1 MNKNLKKVISAV
13 SAIALSATTFA
24 SVSFAGSFTD
34 VADTAAN
41 AEAIEVLSALGII
54 NGYKDD
60 ATGDYSF
67 KPENPIKRQEA
78 AKLFVAIQNMLDAAE
93 GRKGTTKFADV
104 DETSAWATGYIN
116 LGVDKGYINGT
127 SDTTYNPKGDIKYQD
142 VIKVLVS
149 IMGYKEDVVKSY
161 GGYPNGY
168 LSIADAEGITKG
180 VSFDPTAPATRGNV
194 AMLIYNAMKLP
205 IVQAKGM
212 QYSSVL
218 GAYVPGIEKQDGEE
232 SKYYKS
238 LLTEYFDAYVIE
250 GTVTAIGKTGDSS
263 LKSDEVNFKVSK
275 GEKYDANFVDINN
288 DKATYSVLSNVKIGK
303 TNADSYLNTYAVA
316 IAQIDEDDNATFLS
330 FMPSGKNKTAALDA
344 GLFDDED
351 TAITDIFSSD
361 TSDTVIEKPFVKYY
375 ATEDATRSTKYT
387 LDKDF
392 EIYVNGVKVTTN
404 NANFKKYVY
413 NNTVGSVE
421 LVDKYESGKATD
433 GYYDI
438 INVEYFDSA
447 RVESVTSKRITFK
460 DSTFSR
466 SSLTLDKEDNEDL
479 TYHIY
484 YNDAEIAITDL
495 KKDDILSIAYDVNAG
510 VTSSNFYDF
519 YVSRDTQEGKYTTKD
534 DDDKTVRVNGE
545 DYKFVRDYTSES
557 SNMTLSNEYKLY
569 LDYFGR
575 IYDIDTV
582 TSSVKLAVVDRVVT
596 SSSYDSGFGAVLYFP
611 DGTAKTIEIDA
622 TKTNTTQSKL
632 TDKIYTGGVID
643 NSKKVAIQNRVAEY
657 KLDNAGKKI
666 IKLDFQS
673 IAQSAIDSEYKV
685 RTKAIGSVKMN
696 SSTQIIDAQDYV
708 AEQAK
713 NGGTGTP
720 SYSDLKVGSLATTF
734 KDGVNYTVYN
744 FGTKNNS
751 DGTFPLVIVTAGEGK
766 YTKDTH
772 FAVVSSAPRKTSD
785 GSKEGYTVELLYNG
799 EQKDFFVTDDANVND
814 KVITDDFTSDT
825 KKGDVVVF
833 DINANEE
840 ITDFVTLFSSDSAI
854 GIGTKYETTAK
865 KFLATG
871 SALTFKLPNKWL
883 TGWSANTSDRA
894 AIVAG
899 VIMGKQSGYFT
910 LGQIK
915 DGKTYLD
922 LSAGET
928 KVDTL
933 NNVGGT
939 IDYTITDDTK
949 VSVFD
954 YTKSRSADQYYA
966 GGAADI
972 VSTIVPDTYTYEVSD
987 YTYKFDGAGSKTY
1000 NGEVVE
1006 WSKDYDGKTVYE
1018 LIEMNFAIAKVVDGT
1033 ATDVFV
1039 IKGYANN

>member
-24 SVSFAGSFTD
+24 SVSFAGSYTD

-205 IVQAKGM
+205 IVQPKGM

-250 GTVTAIGKTGDSS
+250 GTVTEIGKTGGSS

-275 GEKYDANFVDINN
+275 GEKYDANFVDIT
-288 DKATYSVLSNVKIGK
+288 DGKATYSALSNVKVGN
-303 TNADSYLNTYAVA
+303 TAADSYLNTYAVA
-316 IAQIDEDDNATFLS
+316 IVAIDEDDNATFLS
-330 FMPSGKNKTAALDA
+330 FAPSGKNKSVALDA
-344 GLFDDED
+344 GLLDDED
-351 TAITDIFSSD
+351 TAITDIFKTD
-361 TSDTVIEKPFVKYY
+361 TSDDVIAKPFVKYY

-387 LDKDF
+387 LDPKF
-392 EIYVNGVKVTTN
+392 QIYVNGVEVDTN
-404 NANFKKYVY
+404 NANFKKYIY

-421 LVDKYESGKATD
+421 LVDRYESGKATD

-438 INVEYFDSA
+438 INVQYFDTA
-447 RVESVTSKRITFK
+447 RVDSVTSTRITFK

-466 SSLTLDKEDNEDL
+466 STLTLDKEDNEDL
-479 TYHIY
+479 TYGIY
-484 YNDAEIAITDL
+484 YNDAQVAITDL

-510 VTSSNFYDF
+510 ITSSNFYDI

-545 DYKFVRDYTSES
+545 DYKFVGDYASKS
-557 SNMTLSNEYKLY
+557 SSMTLSNEYKLY

-611 DGTAKTIEIDA
+611 DGTAKTLEIDA
-622 TKTNTTQSKL
+622 TKTGTTQKAL
-632 TDKIYTGGVID
+632 TAKIYKGGVID
-643 NSKKVAIQNRVAEY
+643 NSDKVLIQNRVAEY

-666 IKLDFQS
+666 IKLDFQA
-673 IAQSAIDSEYKV
+673 IAQSAIDSEYRV
-685 RTKAIGSVKMN
+685 RTNAIGAVKMN
-696 SSTQIIDAQDYV
+696 SSTQIIDAQDYND
-708 AEQAK
+708 K
-713 NGGTGTP
+713 TTP

-751 DGTFPLVIVTAGEGK
+751 DGTYPLVIVTAGEGK

-814 KVITDDFTSDT
+814 KVITDDFTVDT
-825 KKGDVVVF
+825 KKGDIVVF
-833 DINANEE
+833 DVNASQE
-840 ITDFVTLFSSDSAI
+840 ITDIVTIFSPDATISI
-854 GIGTKYETTAK
+854 GSKYETTAE
-865 KFLATG
+865 KFLAASVSG
-871 SALTFKLPNKWL
+871 SAFKFNLPTKWL

-894 AIVAG
+894 SIVSG
-899 VIMGKQSGYFT
+899 VILGKQSGYFT

-922 LSAGET
+922 LQAG
-928 KVDTL
+928 KYKKDDL
-933 NNVGGT
+933 NNVGGV
-939 IDYTITDDTK
+939 IDYTITDNTK

-972 VSTIVPDTYTYEVSD
+972 VSTVVSD
-987 YTYKFDGAGSKTY
+987 AYKYDEKSYSYKFDGEATETY
-1000 NGEVVE
+1000 EGEAVDWNGTLSGET
-1006 WSKDYDGKTVYE
+1006 KKNYQ
-1018 LIEMNFAIAKVVDGT
+1018 LIEMNFAFAKVVDGV

-1039 IKGYANN
+1039 IKGYLN

>member
-24 SVSFAGSFTD
+24 SVSFAGSYTD

-60 ATGDYSF
+60 ATGSYSF

-93 GRKGTTKFADV
+93 GRMGTTKFADV

-127 SDTTYNPKGDIKYQD
+127 SETTYNPKGDIKYQD

-194 AMLIYNAMKLP
+194 AMLIYNAMRLP
-205 IVQAKGM
+205 VVQAKGM

-238 LLTEYFDAYVIE
+238 LLTENFDAYVVE
-250 GTVTAIGKTGDSS
+250 GTVTEIGKTGDSS
-263 LKSDEVNFKVSK
+263 LKSDEVNFKVQK
-275 GEKYDANFVDINN
+275 GEKYDANFVDIND
-288 DKATYSVLSNVKIGK
+288 DKATYSPLTNVKVGN
-303 TNADSYLNTYAVA
+303 TAADSYLNTYAVA
-316 IAQIDEDDNATFLS
+316 IVKIDEDDNATFLS
-330 FMPSGKNKTAALDA
+330 FTPSGKNKAASLDA

-351 TAITDIFSSD
+351 TAITDVFKSD
-361 TSDTVIEKPFVKYY
+361 AKDAVVVDKPFVRYY

-387 LDKDF
+387 LDKNF

-404 NANFKKYVY
+404 LENFKKYIY

-438 INVEYFDSA
+438 INVEYFDTA
-447 RVESVTSKRITFK
+447 RVDSVTSKRITFK

-479 TYHIY
+479 SYHIY

-495 KKDDILSIAYDVNAG
+495 KKDDIVSIAYDVNAG
-510 VTSSNFYDF
+510 VTSSNFYDI
-519 YVSRDTQEGKYTTKD
+519 YVSRDTQEGKYTTRD
-534 DDDKTVRVNGE
+534 DDEKTVRVNGE
-545 DYKFVRDYTSES
+545 DYKFVVSYDSAKS
-557 SNMTLSNEYKLY
+557 MTLSNEYKLY

-575 IYDIDTV
+575 IYDFDTV

-611 DGTAKTIEIDA
+611 DGTTKTLEIDA
-622 TKTNTTQSKL
+622 TKAGTTQSAL
-632 TDKIYTGGVID
+632 TKKIYKSGIID
-643 NSKKVAIQNRVAEY
+643 NSDKVAIQTRVVEY

-666 IKLDFQS
+666 IKLDFQE
-673 IAQSAIDSEYKV
+673 IAQSAEDAEYRA
-685 RTKAIGSVKMN
+685 RTNAIGSVKMN
-696 SSTQIIDAQDYV
+696 SSTQIIDAQDYN
-708 AEQAK
+708 EK
-713 NGGTGTP
+713 TTP
-720 SYSDLKVGSLATTF
+720 SYSDLKVGSLNTTF

-751 DGTFPLVIVTAGEGK
+751 DGTYPLVIVTKGEGK

-799 EQKDFFVTDDANVND
+799 EQKDFFVTDDANVNN
-814 KVITDDFTSDT
+814 KVITDDFTANT

-833 DINANEE
+833 DVNASEE
-840 ITDFVTLFSSDSAI
+840 ITDFVTLFSSDTTLDI
-854 GIGTKYETTAK
+854 GSKYETTAN
-865 KFLATG
+865 KFLAAG
-871 SALTFKLPNKWL
+871 SELTFNLPTNWL

-899 VIMGKQSGYFT
+899 VVVDKQSGYFT

-915 DGKTYLD
+915 NGKTYLD
-922 LSAGET
+922 LQAGEV
-928 KVDTL
+928 KKDAL
-933 NNVGGT
+933 NNVGGVA
-939 IDYTITDDTK
+939 DYTITDNTK

-972 VSTIVPDTYTYEVSD
+972 VSTVISD
-987 YTYKFDGAGSKTY
+987 AYKYDEKSYTYKFDGEAAKNYEGEAVDWNKTF
-1000 NGEVVE
+1000 
-1006 WSKDYDGKTVYE
+1006 DGTEAYK
-1018 LIEMNFAIAKVVDGT
+1018 LIEMNFAIAKVVDGV

-1039 IKGYANN
+1039 IKGYLN

>member
-24 SVSFAGSFTD
+24 SVSFAGSYTD

-78 AKLFVAIQNMLDAAE
+78 AKLFVAIQNMLNAAE
-93 GRKGTTKFADV
+93 GRMGTTKFADV

-205 IVQAKGM
+205 IVQPKGM

-250 GTVTAIGKTGDSS
+250 GTVTEIGKTGGSS

-275 GEKYDANFVDINN
+275 GEKYDANFVDIT
-288 DKATYSVLSNVKIGK
+288 DGKATYSALSNVKVGN
-303 TNADSYLNTYAVA
+303 TAADSYLNTYAVA
-316 IAQIDEDDNATFLS
+316 IVAIDEDDNATFLS
-330 FMPSGKNKTAALDA
+330 FAPSGKNKSVALDA
-344 GLFDDED
+344 GLLDDED
-351 TAITDIFSSD
+351 TAITDIFKTD
-361 TSDTVIEKPFVKYY
+361 TSDDVIAKPFVKYY

-387 LDKDF
+387 LDPKF
-392 EIYVNGVKVTTN
+392 QIYVNGVEVDTN
-404 NANFKKYVY
+404 NANFKKYIY

-421 LVDKYESGKATD
+421 LVDRYESGKATD

-438 INVEYFDSA
+438 INVQYFDTA
-447 RVESVTSKRITFK
+447 RVDSVTSTRITFK

-466 SSLTLDKEDNEDL
+466 STLTLDKEDNEDL
-479 TYHIY
+479 TYGIY
-484 YNDAEIAITDL
+484 YNDAQVAITDL

-510 VTSSNFYDF
+510 ITSSNFYDI

-545 DYKFVRDYTSES
+545 DYKFVGDYASKS
-557 SNMTLSNEYKLY
+557 SSMTLSNEYKLY

-611 DGTAKTIEIDA
+611 DGTAKTLEIDA
-622 TKTNTTQSKL
+622 TKTGTTQKAL
-632 TDKIYTGGVID
+632 TAKIYKGGVID
-643 NSKKVAIQNRVAEY
+643 NSDKVLIQNRVAEY

-666 IKLDFQS
+666 IKLDFQA
-673 IAQSAIDSEYKV
+673 IAQSAIDSEYRV
-685 RTKAIGSVKMN
+685 RTNAIGAVKMN
-696 SSTQIIDAQDYV
+696 SSTQIIDAQDYND
-708 AEQAK
+708 K
-713 NGGTGTP
+713 TTP

-751 DGTFPLVIVTAGEGK
+751 DGTYPLVIVTAGEGK

-814 KVITDDFTSDT
+814 KVITDDFTVDT
-825 KKGDVVVF
+825 KKGDIVVF
-833 DINANEE
+833 DVNASQE
-840 ITDFVTLFSSDSAI
+840 ITDIVTIFSPDATISI
-854 GIGTKYETTAK
+854 GSKYETTAE
-865 KFLATG
+865 KFLAASVSG
-871 SALTFKLPNKWL
+871 SAFKFNLPTKWL

-894 AIVAG
+894 SIVSG
-899 VIMGKQSGYFT
+899 VILGKQSGYFT

-922 LSAGET
+922 LQAG
-928 KVDTL
+928 KYKKDDL
-933 NNVGGT
+933 NNVGGV
-939 IDYTITDDTK
+939 IDYTITDNTK

-972 VSTIVPDTYTYEVSD
+972 VSTVVSD
-987 YTYKFDGAGSKTY
+987 AYKYDEKSYSYKFDGEATETY
-1000 NGEVVE
+1000 EGEAVDWNGTLSGET
-1006 WSKDYDGKTVYE
+1006 KKNYQ
-1018 LIEMNFAIAKVVDGT
+1018 LIEMNFAFAKVVDGV

-1039 IKGYANN
+1039 IKGYLN

>member
-24 SVSFAGSFTD
+24 SVSFAGSYTD

-250 GTVTAIGKTGDSS
+250 GTVTEIGKTGGSS

-288 DKATYSVLSNVKIGK
+288 GKATYSPLSNVKVGN
-303 TNADSYLNTYAVA
+303 TAADSYLNTYAVA

-330 FMPSGKNKTAALDA
+330 FTPSGKNKTAALDA

-351 TAITDIFSSD
+351 TAITDIFSSN
-361 TSDTVIEKPFVKYY
+361 TSDTVIDKPFVKYY

-438 INVEYFDSA
+438 INVQYFDTA
-447 RVESVTSKRITFK
+447 RVDSVTSTRITFK

-466 SSLTLDKEDNEDL
+466 STLTLDKEDNEDL
-479 TYHIY
+479 TYGIY
-484 YNDAEIAITDL
+484 YNDAQVAITDL

-510 VTSSNFYDF
+510 ITSSNFYDI

-545 DYKFVRDYTSES
+545 DYKFVGDYASKS
-557 SNMTLSNEYKLY
+557 SSMTLSNEYKLY

-582 TSSVKLAVVDRVVT
+582 TTSVKLAVVDRVVT

-611 DGTAKTIEIDA
+611 DGTAKTLEIDA
-622 TKTNTTQSKL
+622 TKTGTTQKAL
-632 TDKIYTGGVID
+632 TAKIYKGGVID
-643 NSKKVAIQNRVAEY
+643 NSDKVLIQNRVAEY

-666 IKLDFQS
+666 IKLDFQA
-673 IAQSAIDSEYKV
+673 IAQSAIDSEYRV
-685 RTKAIGSVKMN
+685 RTNAIGAVKMN
-696 SSTQIIDAQDYV
+696 SSTQIIDAQDYND
-708 AEQAK
+708 K
-713 NGGTGTP
+713 TTP

-751 DGTFPLVIVTAGEGK
+751 DGTYPLVIVTAGEGK

-814 KVITDDFTSDT
+814 KVITDDFTVDT
-825 KKGDVVVF
+825 KKGDIVVF
-833 DINANEE
+833 DVNASQE
-840 ITDFVTLFSSDSAI
+840 ITDIVTIFSPDATISI
-854 GIGTKYETTAK
+854 GSKYETTAE
-865 KFLATG
+865 KFLAASVSG
-871 SALTFKLPNKWL
+871 SAFKFNLPTKWL

-894 AIVAG
+894 SIVSG
-899 VIMGKQSGYFT
+899 VILGKQSGYFT

-922 LSAGET
+922 LQAG
-928 KVDTL
+928 KYKKDDL
-933 NNVGGT
+933 NNVGGV
-939 IDYTITDDTK
+939 IDYTITDNTK

-972 VSTIVPDTYTYEVSD
+972 VSTVVSD
-987 YTYKFDGAGSKTY
+987 AYKYDEKSYSYKFDGEATETY
-1000 NGEVVE
+1000 EGEAVDWNGTLSGET
-1006 WSKDYDGKTVYE
+1006 KKNYQ
-1018 LIEMNFAIAKVVDGT
+1018 LIEMNFAFAKVVDGV

-1039 IKGYANN
+1039 IKGYLN

>member
-24 SVSFAGSFTD
+24 TVSFAGSYTD

-60 ATGDYSF
+60 ATGEYSF

-78 AKLFVAIQNMLDAAE
+78 AKLFVAIQNMLSAAE
-93 GRKGTTKFADV
+93 GRMGTTKFADV

-205 IVQAKGM
+205 VVQAKGM

-275 GEKYDANFVDINN
+275 GEKYDANFVDIN
-288 DKATYSVLSNVKIGK
+288 DGKATYSALSNVKIGK

-351 TAITDIFSSD
+351 TAITDIFGTD
-361 TSDTVIEKPFVKYY
+361 GKVIDKPFVKYY
-375 ATEDATRSTKYT
+375 ATEDASRSTKYT
-387 LDKDF
+387 LDKNF
-392 EIYVNGVKVTTN
+392 KIYVNGVAVDTTKD
-404 NANFKKYVY
+404 NFEKYVY

-447 RVESVTSKRITFK
+447 RVDSVTSTRITFK
-460 DSTFSR
+460 DASFNRST
-466 SSLTLDKEDNEDL
+466 LTLDKEDNEDL

-495 KKDDILSIAYDVNAG
+495 KADDILSIAYDVNAG
-510 VTSSNFYDF
+510 VTSSNFYDI

-545 DYKFVRDYTSES
+545 DYKFVGDYAAKSAS
-557 SNMTLSNEYKLY
+557 MTLSNEYKLY

-582 TSSVKLAVVDRVVT
+582 TTSVKLAIVDRVVT
-596 SSSYDSGFGAVLYFP
+596 SSSYDSGFGAVLYFA
-611 DGTAKTIEIDA
+611 DGTAKTYEIDS
-622 TKTNTTQSKL
+622 TKTGKTQSQMVDL
-632 TDKIYTGGVID
+632 IYTGSSID
-643 NSKKVAIQNRVAEY
+643 NSQKEAINTRVFEY
-657 KLDNAGKKI
+657 KLDSAGKKI
-666 IKLDFQS
+666 ISLTQKT
-673 IAQSAIDSEYKV
+673 AAASAADSEYYV
-685 RTKAIGSVKMN
+685 RTKALGGIKMN
-696 SSTQIIDAQDYV
+696 SATQIVDAQDYID
-708 AEQAK
+708 K
-713 NGGTGTP
+713 TTP
-720 SYSDLKVGSLATTF
+720 SYSDLKVGTLATTF
-734 KDGVNYTVYN
+734 NDGVEYTAYAY
-744 FGTKNNS
+744 GDKNS
-751 DGTFPLVIVTAGEGK
+751 DGTYPFVIVTKGAGK
-766 YTKDTH
+766 YTKDTRV
-772 FAVVSSAPRKTSD
+772 ALVSKTLRASTSD
-785 GSKEGYTVELLYNG
+785 TDEGYTVTVIYNG
-799 EQKDFFVTDDANVND
+799 EEKDYFIIDDAEIIFSTGTKAVISDSNYADINKGDLIVFAENA
-814 KVITDDFTSDT
+814 KGQITDMQVVFNGANANLNKSTLSYADIANRFITAGSDT
-825 KKGDVVVF
+825 
-833 DINANEE
+833 IA
-840 ITDFVTLFSSDSAI
+840 LPSS
-854 GIGTKYETTAK
+854 
-865 KFLATG
+865 
-871 SALTFKLPNKWL
+871 KLPTNWYS
-883 TGWSANTSDRA
+883 GWKVEDSKDS

-899 VIMGKQSGYFT
+899 VIVGKESGYFT

-915 DGKTYLD
+915 NKATNLD
-922 LSAGET
+922 KRADST
-928 KVDTL
+928 SSNDI
-933 NNVGGT
+933 NNVGGVV
-939 IDYTITDDTK
+939 DYTITEDTK
-949 VSVFD
+949 VSVID
-954 YTKSRSADQYYA
+954 LSESRSSAQFYV
-966 GGAADI
+966 GGTADI
-972 VSTIVPDTYTYEVSD
+972 LKTAIPDTYKTNEA
-987 YTYKFDGAGSKTY
+987 DGTESVTWDKTI
-1000 NGEVVE
+1000 
-1006 WSKDYDGKTVYE
+1006 DGKAVYE
-1018 LIEMNFAIAKVVDGT
+1018 LVDMNFAVAKVVNGT
-1033 ATDVFV
+1033 ATDVLV
-1039 IKGYANN
+1039 IKGYNG